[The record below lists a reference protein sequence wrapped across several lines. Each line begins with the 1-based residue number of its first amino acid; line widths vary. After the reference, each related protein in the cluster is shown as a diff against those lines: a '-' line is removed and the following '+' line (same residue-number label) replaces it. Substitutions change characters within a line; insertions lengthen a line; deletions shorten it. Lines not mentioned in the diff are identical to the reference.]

1 MCVPLAQVGFSPLDE
16 QLGLVAGSLTPSIQE
31 QLVDLA
37 IWMPFER
44 ALQRLKRFS
53 GVQISEA
60 TVRRHTYSMGAAAQA
75 MQDAEASQPL
85 SPSGQGEASDK
96 MLVSPDGAMVSLLR
110 GVWAEV
116 KTVAIGK
123 VEPEPSEEGVHST
136 HISYFSRMA
145 DAQTFTEQASGELLR
160 RGVDQAAQVCAVMDG
175 AEWIDGFVD
184 WQCQDAVRIL
194 DFAHA
199 AEYVTEIGQLAQ
211 AAGTVLPADWL
222 QTQLH
227 ELKHEGPTTILQAV
241 RRLRDTHPA
250 VEEIGKKVTYLEKR
264 ERRMQYPH
272 YRAAGWPIGSGIVE
286 SGHRVVM
293 QARLTGAGMH
303 WAPTHVNPLLALRMS
318 ACNDRCEE
326 TTQEV
331 HKHRAS
337 ERLGKRRI
345 HQAARYAD
353 RLRRLQ
359 KAFLLVTTRSKPQ
372 PPPCPV
378 ASSSSPAGPTR
389 PSTPHPW
396 RKPFL
401 AKK

>member
-1 MCVPLAQVGFSPLDE
+1 VGFSPLDE
-16 QLGLVAGSLTPSIQE
+16 QLGLVAGSLPPSIQE

-44 ALQRLKRFS
+44 ALQRLKRS
-53 GVQISEA
+53 TGVQISEA
-60 TVRRHTYSMGAAAQA
+60 TARRHTYTMGAAAQA
-75 MQDAEASQPL
+75 VQNAEASKPS
-85 SPSGQGEASDK
+85 SPSGQAEARDK
-96 MLVSPDGAMVSLLR
+96 MIVSTDGAMVSLLK

-123 VEPEPSEEGVHST
+123 VEPDQSEEGVHST

-145 DAQTFTEQASGELLR
+145 DAQTFTEQASCELLR
-160 RGVDQAAQVCAVMDG
+160 RGVDQASEVCAVMDG
-175 AEWIDGFVD
+175 AEWIDGFLD
-184 WQCQDAVRIL
+184 WQCKDALRIL

-199 AEYVTEIGQLAQ
+199 AEYVSQIGQLAQ
-211 AAGTVLPADWL
+211 AAGAVLPANWL
-222 QTQLH
+222 QKQLH
-227 ELKHEGPTTILQAV
+227 ELKHEGPTTVLQEV
-241 RRLRDTHPA
+241 RRLRDEHPD

-303 WAPTHVNPLLALRMS
+303 WAPAHVNPLLALRMS
-318 ACNDRCEE
+318 ACNDRWEE
-326 TTQEV
+326 TNHRVQ
-331 HKHRAS
+331 KHLAAL
-337 ERLGKRRI
+337 RLAKRRT
-345 HQAARYAD
+345 HQADRYAD

-359 KAFLLVTTRSKPQ
+359 RAFLILTTRYNPQ
-372 PPPCPV
+372 PPPRPV
-378 ASSSSPAGPTR
+378 ASSSSRSGPTR
-389 PSTPHPW
+389 PSASHPW
-396 RKPFL
+396 RRPFL